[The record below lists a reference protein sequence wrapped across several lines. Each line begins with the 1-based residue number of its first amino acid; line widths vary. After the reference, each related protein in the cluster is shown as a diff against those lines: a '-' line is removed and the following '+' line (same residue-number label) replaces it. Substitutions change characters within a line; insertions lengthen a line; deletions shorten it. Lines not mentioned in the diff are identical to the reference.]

1 MLRKRTRSL
10 KRKSE
15 DLEDDI
21 AALDDGEDIQ
31 KEKNAHISDDEDW
44 LESEEEDE
52 EAPNTD
58 DENFIDD
65 RDDDEL

>member
-1 MLRKRTRSL
+1 MLKRNNGCL
-10 KRKSE
+10 KRKCEVLEAEVKDLETAE
-15 DLEDDI
+15 DLR
-21 AALDDGEDIQ
+21 

-65 RDDDEL
+65 RDETEL

>member
-10 KRKSE
+10 KRKCE
-15 DLEDDI
+15 DLEDEI

-31 KEKNAHISDDEDW
+31 KEKNAPISDDEDW
-44 LESEEEDE
+44 MEEESE

-58 DENFIDD
+58 DEKFIDD
-65 RDDDEL
+65 RDETEL